1 MLEKS
6 VAIYGRAF
14 NSSVV
19 PFVEQLFAY
28 FKDHQIRVYIY
39 ADFYDFLKSQFD
51 CPDNF
56 QLFYNHK
63 DLPKDILF
71 LLSLGGDG
79 TMLSA
84 VSLVRD
90 TAIPIAGINF
100 GRLGFLA
107 AIDKTKI
114 IAALDEIFAGNY
126 TLQTRDLLQVSSK
139 EQDLFGEENF
149 ALNDITVFRHDT
161 SSMITIHVT
170 LNGESLN
177 SYWADGLIFAT
188 PTGSTAYS
196 LSCGG
201 PIIMPGSGNFVIT
214 PVAPHNL
221 NVRPIVISADSTME
235 LEIESRADKYI
246 LSCDSKTETL
256 PTSTKLQV
264 KKAPFQVQL
273 IRLPSDSFFTTL
285 REKLLWGLDVRNY

>member
-1 MLEKS
+1 MQQKS
-6 VAIYGRAF
+6 IAIYGRAF

-19 PFVEQLFAY
+19 PYVEQLFSY
-28 FKDHQIRVYIY
+28 LKEKDITIYIY
-39 ADFYDFLKSQFD
+39 SDFYDFLKEQLD
-51 CPDNF
+51 CPDTF
-56 QLFYNHK
+56 LRYYNHR
-63 DLPKDILF
+63 DLPHDILF

-84 VSLVRD
+84 VSQVRD
-90 TAIPIAGINF
+90 SGIPIAGINF

-107 AIDKTKI
+107 SIHKAKI
-114 IAALDEIFAGNY
+114 IQALDDIFAGHY
-126 TLQTRDLLQVSSK
+126 TLQSRDLLEVSSD
-139 EQDLFGEENF
+139 QQRIFGDANF

-161 SSMITIHVT
+161 SSMITINVT
-170 LNGESLN
+170 INGELLN
-177 SYWADGLIFAT
+177 AYWADGIIIAT

-221 NVRPIVISADSTME
+221 NVRPIVISADSELE
-235 LEIESRADKYI
+235 LEIESRTDKYI
-246 LSCDSKTETL
+246 LSCDSQNETL
-256 PTSTKLQV
+256 DTTTNLRINR
-264 KKAPFQVQL
+264 APFRVHL
-273 IRLPSDSFFTTL
+273 IRLPSDSFFGTL